1 VTVTNA
7 SSAPPSSGALPSKG
21 PVVVHVFG
29 RTDVGRTREHNEDAF
44 AVADL
49 TANRATLHPDV
60 RTHISGERGSLFMVA
75 DGMGGA
81 AAGEIASAMA
91 VDVVL
96 RELER
101 LWVTASRHDPAAF
114 AQALKRATASA
125 NAEINAF
132 ASQHPEY
139 RGMGTTATIAGLLGD
154 TLYLAQV
161 GDSRA
166 YLIREGVARQITK
179 DQSLMQKLVEAGELT
194 EEEAEH
200 SERRNI
206 ILQALGP
213 ETTVKVDLTHQV
225 VRRGDVLVLCSDGL
239 SGQVGKDDIARVV
252 SEEHDLVAVCKR
264 LVDQANENGGPDNI
278 TVIAARFD
286 GDGLEVAGQTD
297 AVGHAIFPLPDTG
310 QHPAL
315 PPPLADPDRPSP
327 DGPPPT
333 LAVESVPGDLADTLP
348 AESFEPFESF
358 TVPDGN
364 AGLGGRS
371 LDPPPSMASAP
382 AVSDER
388 SARGMAIALALL
400 AALVAGVAWYVWD
413 TAREVVPSRARDTL
427 APATP
432 ANPAPA
438 TPVNP
443 PPGTSPRP

>member
-7 SSAPPSSGALPSKG
+7 SSAPPDSGALPTRG

-101 LWVTASRHDPAAF
+101 LWITASRHDAEAF

-132 ASQHPEY
+132 ATQHPEY

-166 YLIREGVARQITK
+166 YLIRESVARQLTK

-213 ETTVKVDLTHQV
+213 ESSVKVDLTHQV

-239 SGQVGKDDIARVV
+239 SGQVTKDEIARVV
-252 SEEHDLVAVCKR
+252 SEEHDLVSVCKR
-264 LVDQANENGGPDNI
+264 LVDRANENGGPDNI

-297 AVGHAIFPLPDTG
+297 EVGHSVFPLPDTG

-315 PPPLADPDRPSP
+315 PVPNTSGAP
-327 DGPPPT
+327 DGNGPIIRAGAPTSSGSYLESLPPET
-333 LAVESVPGDLADTLP
+333 
-348 AESFEPFESF
+348 FEPFESF
-358 TVPDGN
+358 TVPDSD
-364 AGLGGRS
+364 ADVTARALEPTPQS
-371 LDPPPSMASAP
+371 PTAAVP
-382 AVSDER
+382 AVSAAR
-388 SARGMAIALALL
+388 RTRGMAIAIALL
-400 AALVAGVAWYVWD
+400 AVLVAGVAWYAWEAAQD
-413 TAREVVPSRARDTL
+413 VVPRARG
-427 APATP
+427 TP
-432 ANPAPA
+432 AP
-438 TPVNP
+438 TPQP
-443 PPGTSPRP
+443 PQP

>member
-1 VTVTNA
+1 MTVSNA
-7 SSAPPSSGALPSKG
+7 TSAPPDSGALPTKG

-101 LWVTASRHDPAAF
+101 LWINASRSDREAF
-114 AQALKRATASA
+114 AQALKRATAGA

-132 ASQHPEY
+132 ATQHPEY

-166 YLIREGVARQITK
+166 YLIREGVARQLTK
-179 DQSLMQKLVEAGELT
+179 DQSLMQRLIEAGELT

-213 ETTVKVDLTHQV
+213 EQSVKVDLTHQI

-239 SGQVGKDDIARVV
+239 SGQVGKDEIARVV
-252 SEEHDLVAVCKR
+252 SEEHDLVSVCKR
-264 LVDQANENGGPDNI
+264 LVDRANENGGPDNI

-286 GDGLEVAGQTD
+286 GDGLEVAGQSD
-297 AVGHAIFPLPDTG
+297 EVGHSVFPLPDTG

-315 PPPLADPDRPSP
+315 TTTDATRVDG
-327 DGPPPT
+327 DGPMPRSANASSVNF
-333 LAVESVPGDLADTLP
+333 LESLP
-348 AESFEPFESF
+348 METFEPFESF
-358 TVPDGN
+358 TVPDSD
-364 AGLGGRS
+364 AGVTARALEPTPVS
-371 LDPPPSMASAP
+371 PTEAVP
-382 AVSDER
+382 AVSAAR
-388 SARGMAIALALL
+388 RTRGMAIAIALL
-400 AALVAGVAWYVWD
+400 AVLVAGAAWYAWE
-413 TAREVVPSRARDTL
+413 AAQEVVPRARGDQ
-427 APATP
+427 APATQQ
-432 ANPAPA
+432 APAPQQ
-438 TPVNP
+438 
-443 PPGTSPRP
+443 PR